1 MKSYALP
8 QTQETISI
16 VTDDSG
22 NYLIE
27 TLVPAGQFLWASEF
41 APWNQ
46 PDPVKPEDLPEDQ
59 EWAPDLVSHDPADYP
74 GMLWTP
80 PLIVELAKIPKPDQ
94 IPGKIA
100 EPVLVWTD
108 TGCTRDWVVRDMTPS
123 ELADSLRKVW
133 PSSVQF
139 LGEFTM
145 PELGGISVSID
156 PTIAA
161 MRLILSSWIGPIY
174 SDDPRVVM
182 GLAAIEAAGI
192 ISAERRAQIAPA
204 PAPVISGALSAD
216 TATIGESGVLTFG
229 GGITPVL
236 AL

>member
-1 MKSYALP
+1 MSSFYTYGIP
-8 QTQETISI
+8 ETREFVSI
-16 VTDDSG
+16 HKDESGEMRWSDIKPAWKHLLDDP
-22 NYLIE
+22 I
-27 TLVPAGQFLWASEF
+27 
-41 APWNQ
+41 APWN
-46 PDPVKPEDLPEDQ
+46 LPN
-59 EWAPDLVSHDPADYP
+59 AASADPAEYP
-74 GMLWTP
+74 DFLWTP
-80 PLIVELAKIPKPDQ
+80 PVLVDLVDSPKPPLAANQ
-94 IPGKIA
+94 IA

-145 PELGGISVSID
+145 PELGGIGVSID

-182 GLAAIEAAGI
+182 GLAALEANGVITAV
-192 ISAERRAQIAPA
+192 RRAQISPAPAAAPA
-204 PAPVISGALSAD
+204 PEPPAA
-216 TATIGESGVLTFG
+216 
-229 GGITPVL
+229 
-236 AL
+236 

>member
-1 MKSYALP
+1 MKTYALL
-8 QTQETISI
+8 ETRELLSI
-16 VTDDSG
+16 VTDEDG
-22 NYLIE
+22 NPRLDTLCPRGQYLAAD
-27 TLVPAGQFLWASEF
+27 PS

-46 PDPVKPEDLPEDQ
+46 PDQ
-59 EWAPDLVSHDPADYP
+59 STDPADSP
-74 GMLWTP
+74 GLLWTP
-80 PLIVELAKIPKPDQ
+80 PLIVELVKTPQPDP

-108 TGCTRDWVVRDMTPS
+108 TGCTRDWEIRDMTPS

-133 PSSVQF
+133 PSSIQF

-145 PELGGISVSID
+145 PELGGIGVSID

-182 GLAAIEAAGI
+182 GLAALEANGVITAV
-192 ISAERRAQIAPA
+192 RRAQISPAPAAAPA
-204 PAPVISGALSAD
+204 PEPPAA
-216 TATIGESGVLTFG
+216 
-229 GGITPVL
+229 
-236 AL
+236 

>member
-1 MKSYALP
+1 MKTYALLESKKL
-8 QTQETISI
+8 TSI
-16 VTDDSG
+16 FFDEDG
-22 NYLIE
+22 NQRWDTLIPRGQYLDAD
-27 TLVPAGQFLWASEF
+27 PS

-46 PDPVKPEDLPEDQ
+46 PGQ
-59 EWAPDLVSHDPADYP
+59 STDPADYP
-74 GMLWTP
+74 GILWTP
-80 PLIVELAKIPKPDQ
+80 PLMAELVKIPKPEP

-100 EPVLVWTD
+100 EPVLVWTE
-108 TGCTRDWVVRDMTPS
+108 TSCTRDWEIRDMTPS
-123 ELADSLRKVW
+123 ELADSIRKVW
-133 PSSVQF
+133 ASSIQF

-145 PELGGISVSID
+145 PELGGIGVSID

-204 PAPVISGALSAD
+204 PASSGALSAD
-216 TATIGESGVLTFG
+216 TATIDESTGVLTFG
-229 GGITPVL
+229 GGLTPVL